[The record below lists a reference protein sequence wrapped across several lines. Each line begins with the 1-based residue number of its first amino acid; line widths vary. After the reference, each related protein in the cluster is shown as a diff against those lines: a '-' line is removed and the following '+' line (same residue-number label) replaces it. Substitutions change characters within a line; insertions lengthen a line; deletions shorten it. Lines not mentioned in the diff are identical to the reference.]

1 MTIKEIAQMAGVS
14 SAAVSRYLNG
24 GYVAVEKRERIR
36 EVIEKTGYRPSAQ
49 ARALRT
55 KSGRLIGVVVPKI
68 SSESIG
74 RVVAGVGQVL
84 AECGYQMLLADTD
97 NTPEKELEYL
107 ELFENYPVD
116 GIILAGTVVTD
127 RHRAFFRKA
136 KVPVVVVGQE
146 VAETSCVFHDDYHA
160 GYEMGRYLAGRLRA
174 GGSVGYVGVT
184 RDDASAGAA
193 REDGLA
199 AGLAAGGAVLDRR
212 LVERGAFTTGAGHRG
227 ACNLIA
233 RHPDIDI
240 IACATDTIAA
250 GAIEAVNELARE
262 AAAAEVP
269 FSKPLVSGFGD
280 NQLLRAVT
288 GGIPTVHFGY
298 MTSGIKGAEML
309 IDQLGSKNPV
319 SVQLKLGFQLG
330 KLEEPCA

>member
-24 GYVAVEKRERIR
+24 GYVAEEKRERIR
-36 EVIEKTGYRPSAQ
+36 AAIDKTGYRPSAQ

-84 AECGYQMLLADTD
+84 AERRYQMLLADTD
-97 NTPEKELEYL
+97 NDPAKELDYL
-107 ELFENYPVD
+107 RLFESYPVD
-116 GIILAGTVVTD
+116 GIILAGTVMTEE
-127 RHRAFFRKA
+127 HHAFLADA
-136 KVPVVVVGQE
+136 KVPVVVVGQK

-160 GYEMGRYLAGRLRA
+160 AYEMGRYLAGRVPE
-174 GGSVGYVGVT
+174 GGAVGYVGVT
-184 RDDASAGAA
+184 RADAAAGAA

-199 AGLAAGGAVLDRR
+199 AGLAAAGRSLDKS
-212 LVERGAFTTGAGHRG
+212 LVERGAFTTGSGYRG
-227 ACNLIA
+227 AMNLVA
-233 RHPDIDI
+233 RKPDIAV

-250 GAIEAVNELARE
+250 GAIEAVNELIRGAD
-262 AAAAEVP
+262 AAGVP
-269 FSKPLVSGFGD
+269 YERPLVSGFGD

-309 IDQLGSKNPV
+309 IDLLGAKAPV
-319 SVQLKLGFQLG
+319 TSQVQLGFQVG
-330 KLEEPCA
+330 GME

>member
-1 MTIKEIAQMAGVS
+1 MAGVS

-24 GYVAVEKRERIR
+24 GYVGEEKRARIR
-36 EVIEKTGYRPSAQ
+36 TVIEKTGYRPSAQ

-55 KSGRLIGVVVPKI
+55 KSGRLVGVVVPKI

-74 RVVAGVGQVL
+74 RVVTGVGQVL
-84 AECGYQMLLADTD
+84 GERGYQMLLADTGND
-97 NTPEKELEYL
+97 PEKELDYL
-107 ELFENYPVD
+107 ALFESYPVD
-116 GIILAGTVVTD
+116 GIILVGTVMTE
-127 RHRAFFRKA
+127 RHHAFLRAA
-136 KVPVVVVGQE
+136 KVPVVVIGQQ

-160 GYEMGRYLAGRLRA
+160 GYEMGRYLAGRVPA
-174 GGSVGYVGVT
+174 DAAIGYVGVT

-199 AGLAAGGAVLDRR
+199 AGLAAEGRALDPD

-227 ACNLIA
+227 AMNLVA
-233 RHPDIDI
+233 RRPDIAV

-250 GAIEAVNELARE
+250 GALEALQELAHE
-262 AAAAEVP
+262 ARVAEVP
-269 FSKPLVSGFGD
+269 FTQPLVSGFGD

-298 MTSGIKGAEML
+298 MTSGIKGAETLLEML
-309 IDQLGSKNPV
+309 ASKNPV
-319 SVQLKLGFQLG
+319 SVQLKLGFQVG
-330 KLEEPCA
+330 GME